1 MPKRSNVLT
10 VCSGIGAVEYAW
22 RDLPVKFIGCS
33 EIEPFPSAVLA
44 ERYPGVPNYGDMN
57 NYRDWNLHGAN
68 VDILAGGTPCQ
79 SFSISGLRT
88 GLDSENG
95 NLSLVFIR
103 MAAHF
108 KAKFILFEN
117 VPGLLSSSRGRDF
130 SALLS
135 AFRQCGYSI
144 AYRILDA
151 QSSVP
156 QRRKRLFIIG
166 YRGENWRCAAA
177 VLFKPEG
184 LPGDSPKSQGAGK
197 NITAEIEN
205 SSGIT
210 VYENHGTDSRIK
222 EVKVSPTVTRRW
234 GSGGNNTPL
243 VLHHKSNLIRKIT
256 VEEAEELMGFK
267 RGYTN
272 IKFKGKPAANSQRYM
287 ALGNSMCVPLVE
299 SLGCRMVAAKEA
311 VNG

>member
-1 MPKRSNVLT
+1 MNVLT
-10 VCSGIGAVEYAW
+10 ACSGIGAPEHAW

-33 EIEPFPSAVLA
+33 EIEPFPCAVL
-44 ERYPGVPNYGDMN
+44 EHHYPNVTNFGDMTK
-57 NYRDWNLHGAN
+57 YRDWNLNGAN
-68 VDILAGGTPCQ
+68 VDILAGGPPCQ
-79 SFSISGLRT
+79 SYSVAGKRQ

-103 MAAHF
+103 MASFF

-117 VPGLLSSSRGRDF
+117 VPGLLTSSRGRDF

-135 AFRQCGYSI
+135 AFRQRGYSV

-151 QSSVP
+151 QYSLP

-166 YRGENWRCAAA
+166 CLGENWRCAAA
-177 VLFKPEG
+177 VLFKPER
-184 LPGDSPKSQGAGK
+184 LPGNSTKSQGPAK

-210 VYENHGTDSRIK
+210 VYENHATDSRIK

-287 ALGNSMCVPLVE
+287 ALGNSMCVPLVKWIGQRI
-299 SLGCRMVAAKEA
+299 LMVEEA

>member
-1 MPKRSNVLT
+1 MNVLT
-10 VCSGIGAVEYAW
+10 ACSGIGAPEHAW
-22 RDLPVKFIGCS
+22 RDLPFDFVGCS
-33 EIEPFPSAVLA
+33 EIEAFPSAVL
-44 ERYPGVPNYGDMN
+44 EHHYPNVKNYGDMN
-57 NYRDWNLHGAN
+57 NYKDWNLNGAN
-68 VDILAGGTPCQ
+68 VDVLAGGPPCQ
-79 SFSISGLRT
+79 SYSVAGKRQ
-88 GLDSENG
+88 GMDSENG

-117 VPGLLSSSRGRDF
+117 VPGLLTSSRGRDF
-130 SALLS
+130 SALLK
-135 AFRQCGYSI
+135 AFRQCGYSL

-151 QSSVP
+151 QYSLP

-166 YRGENWRCAAA
+166 CLGEDWRYPAA

-184 LPGDSPKSQGAGK
+184 LPGDSPKSQGAGE
-197 NITAEIEN
+197 NITADAEN

-210 VYENHGTDSRIK
+210 VYENHATDSRVK
-222 EVKVSPTVTRRW
+222 EVDVCPTVTRRW

-287 ALGNSMCVPLVE
+287 ALGNSMCVPLIKWIGQRILMVE
-299 SLGCRMVAAKEA
+299 EA